1 MTKEDQLQI
10 ACARYLDY
18 QGVLWCHVA
27 NERQTSPARGG
38 KLKAMGVK
46 KGVPDILVFE
56 PRGQCP
62 GMAIELKVGRNK
74 TTKEQ
79 EGWLFYLQQ
88 RGWLCRVV
96 YTLDQFIELVDTYLK
111 GGHKKSSNLFA

>member
-1 MTKEDQLQI
+1 MVKEDQLQI

-27 NERQTSPARGG
+27 NERQTSRARGG

-74 TTKEQ
+74 PTQEQ
-79 EGWLFYLQQ
+79 EGWLKALQQ
-88 RGWLCRVV
+88 RGWECQLV
-96 YTLDQFIELVDTYLK
+96 YTLDHFIELVDNYLK
-111 GGHKKSSNLFA
+111 DPHKKK